1 MRETLQSMSQDAIV
15 SAEMN
20 TVESD
25 TVVDKQRRLEE
36 LQRQKELIEKE
47 RVEKVQDTV
56 LDAVRVY
63 LENNAAG
70 FVLSRDVDMT
80 ELEAKAVEIM
90 NKRLA
95 KKAKEAKIE
104 GEEAA
109 AEVVQS
115 VVPAK
120 VCVCMCVYVCVYVFI
135 YIYIYICVKKDML
148 CAYIHIHTY
157 IHTYINTYMRSG
169 AR

>member
-20 TVESD
+20 TVETDS
-25 TVVDKQRRLEE
+25 VVDKQRRLEE

-56 LDAVRVY
+56 LDAVRAY

-70 FVLSRDVDMT
+70 FVLSRDVNSA

-95 KKAKEAKIE
+95 KKGKEAAKVE
-104 GEEAA
+104 GEEAV

-115 VVPAK
+115 AVPEK
-120 VCVCMCVYVCVYVFI
+120 VCMCMWLCMYLYM
-135 YIYIYICVKKDML
+135 YICVRDV
-148 CAYIHIHTY
+148 
-157 IHTYINTYMRSG
+157 
-169 AR
+169 